1 MKKEIHPG
9 NYRPVIFEDSTIG
22 KSFLISSTV
31 TTEKTAKWTKA
42 EEDGSPGQKDLGTIG
57 KEYPVFHVEISS
69 ASHPFYTGHSKVI
82 DTAGRVEKF
91 KNRMAAPKPKKKA
104 SSPKSSKG
112 SER

>member
-57 KEYPVFHVEISS
+57 KENPVFHVEISS

-91 KNRMAAPKPKKKA
+91 KNRMAASKPKKKA